1 MKPGYT
7 ILFLEGLI
15 GKIYLKKTK
24 IIKITG
30 GISPE
35 EIALRAKKERDEIL
49 ARLKNE
55 GFTIGQLERATGIS
69 RGIVTRANV

>member
-30 GISPE
+30 GLSPE

-55 GFTIGQLERATGIS
+55 GFMIGQIERATGIS